1 MIKHFSDK
9 DIEQIKAYGLSVDEV
24 ENQIINFIKGFPY
37 VKLHQSVSKGNGL
50 LDMSDA
56 EIDNTIRYYEENKSK
71 HSILKFVPSSGAAT
85 RMFKDLIEFS
95 GLYMGMPYTMKQF
108 PSAHKT
114 LDNLESFAFYPIL
127 ESIIDESGI
136 SLQEHM

>member
-24 ENQIINFIKGFPY
+24 ENQIISFIKGFPY
-37 VKLHQSVSKGNGL
+37 VKLHQSVSKGNGV
-50 LDMSDA
+50 LDISKA
-56 EIDNTIRYYEENKSK
+56 EEDSAIRYYEDNKAK

-95 GLYMGMPYTMKQF
+95 GLYMGMPYTMKNF

-127 ESIIDESGI
+127 EAVIDESGI
-136 SLQEHM
+136 TL